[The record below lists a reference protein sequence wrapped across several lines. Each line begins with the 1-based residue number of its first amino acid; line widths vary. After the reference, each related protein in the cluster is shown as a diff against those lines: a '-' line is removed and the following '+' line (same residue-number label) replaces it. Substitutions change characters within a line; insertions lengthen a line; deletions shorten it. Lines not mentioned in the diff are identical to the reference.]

1 MGGSQ
6 GASLGRGL
14 GHFCLLA
21 PLWVLRQTCPQD
33 VLEWKTARTFF
44 YWRLRRLLLEAQV
57 KQEILRASPEL
68 SHEHTQSMLRRWF
81 VETEGAVKV
90 GLSRE
95 RGAAACRLWG
105 YRGCQLLSLQ
115 QHPHLR

>member
-1 MGGSQ
+1 M
-6 GASLGRGL
+6 
-14 GHFCLLA
+14 
-21 PLWVLRQTCPQD
+21 
-33 VLEWKTARTFF
+33 
-44 YWRLRRLLLEAQV
+44 

-95 RGAAACRLWG
+95 RGAAVGRLWG
-105 YRGCQLLSLQ
+105 PRGCWLLPLQ
-115 QHPHLR
+115 QHLHLR

>member
-1 MGGSQ
+1 MGRSQ
-6 GASLGRGL
+6 VAIL
-14 GHFCLLA
+14 GHGQGRALPPPA
-21 PLWVLRQTCPQD
+21 PPWMLRWPCPQD
-33 VLEWKTARTFF
+33 VLEWKTTRTYL

-90 GLSRE
+90 GLSGE
-95 RGAAACRLWG
+95 RGAAACRRLG
-105 YRGCQLLSLQ
+105 AQGCCPPQ
-115 QHPHLR
+115 QHVHLR

>member
-1 MGGSQ
+1 M
-6 GASLGRGL
+6 
-14 GHFCLLA
+14 
-21 PLWVLRQTCPQD
+21 
-33 VLEWKTARTFF
+33 
-44 YWRLRRLLLEAQV
+44 

-95 RGAAACRLWG
+95 RGAAAGRLWG
-105 YRGCQLLSLQ
+105 LGAASCCRD
-115 QHPHLR
+115 LRLR